1 MKGKKSMKRKK
12 RTFFLPVIM
21 AAGLLLGACNSTPV
35 NPGPAVVT
43 YGVTFDA
50 NGGTGTMEGVI
61 GITGE
66 YTLPECAFTAPAGKH
81 FAGWKLNGQGDLL
94 QPGTKVTLT
103 DNASIV
109 AQWEV
114 TTYTVSF
121 NANSGT
127 GEMAN
132 VPNIVGEYTVPACTF
147 TAPAGKHFIGWKVNG
162 EGDLVQPEAKINVTG
177 NVSLVAQWD
186 SNVYTVTFM
195 NGDVV
200 FDTQQVTHGE
210 KATAPAT
217 NPTKAAPED
226 GSVLKYEFRG
236 WDKDLD
242 AIITSDTVINAKFAA
257 YAAEIKVDDFE
268 GYADKDALKETG
280 KWAALGYSNTTQDWT
295 TDTKAD
301 VSLGSKVSG
310 GSKSLRFDAWA
321 NTNDYKVQKTFT
333 AGQFDKSA
341 NALRFS
347 LRAPRCFASKVL
359 LYVNALVNGEV
370 TEVKFVYTLNISS
383 SEYVEY
389 TIPLAD
395 EGWLAWGEAKYGTL
409 HTLAEA
415 AGISEDDA
423 LLTATKIEFYFKG
436 NDGAGGQPS
445 IMFLDDLKFVTL
457 ESPAKGEVEEMGSY
471 ARYTGLAASGNTIEL
486 NIGAQG
492 AATAKVLD
500 MKDQPTIP
508 GTIAI
513 AANKEVTF
521 TSADQGATL
530 VYKGKLVDG
539 GQSIQGISADGT
551 NKELVGAMNLLAV
564 QTVDNFDQYETDG
577 VAWYQGN
584 KDNPERRS
592 GARGAY
598 YSEYCPG
605 GSVQAEFGGA
615 GWSLMGGSGDQLK
628 LKQDGGHSG
637 QNYLC
642 MKNSAT
648 YGMRYMQFGLID
660 GTSEQN
666 NFRGNK
672 LSFWAK
678 TNGLVKQF
686 VVRMY
691 SQTKPRNATKDND
704 VKKVTFNET
713 EAIGS
718 WKRYE
723 VELNP
728 KLTYYGFCIFMEKNQ
743 TKDSYL
749 YIDDVEVFGEAS
761 PYAQPDITMPKN
773 AIFNTKINGLF
784 KASIEIKSDTTA
796 KLSCPGLGMNLD
808 ATYVTNTEEIEISL
822 PGDVKYTATVADN
835 GKTLKYKAV
844 SGEGAV
850 ANALK
855 NLNFSAVIIG
865 ENAEAYDKD
874 GTTMYKDHE
883 DVVQSGARGAYY
895 VDMYNGGSGS
905 SPVGGKGWALPSSDA
920 MVNLEKTE
928 KVDGAQSLK
937 LKNSKYGNARYI
949 QWDLYKGTAKPITG
963 VNRFS
968 IYLKNG
974 MAVDTKE
981 IKVMVYKTQHVTSS
995 TQGADYRVEPA
1006 SKITMKA
1013 SQDWTKYTVNLDASK
1028 TYYGFALLFTT
1039 DWSNEGFIYAD
1050 AGYFYNEGSDPE
1062 VNFYALN
1069 GLTLAGTINVGA
1081 ASIAFGENGVASLT
1095 CSALGG
1101 TVEGKYAM
1109 QMNGANQQLTITVSG
1124 DTINGTIVGTYAVS
1138 AQGVV
1143 TFTIIKGTGDF
1154 AAAVAA
1160 DQVLT
1165 YSPVA

>member
-1 MKGKKSMKRKK
+1 MKRKK

-94 QPGTKVTLT
+94 QPGAKVTLT

-186 SNVYTVTFM
+186 DNVYTVTFM

-210 KATAPAT
+210 KATAPAN

-268 GYADKDALKETG
+268 GYADKDALKEDG
-280 KWAALGYSNTTQDWT
+280 KWAALGYNGTTQEWT

-301 VSLGSKVSG
+301 VSLGSKTAS

-321 NTNDYKVQKTFT
+321 NTNDYKIQKTFT
-333 AGQFDKSA
+333 TGQFDKSA

-347 LRAPRCFASKVL
+347 LRAPRCFTSKVL
-359 LYVNALVNGEV
+359 LYVNALVNNEV

-383 SEYVEY
+383 SELVEY

-395 EGWLAWGEAKYGTL
+395 EGWLAWGNAQYGTL
-409 HTLAEA
+409 HTLAEG

-423 LLTATKIEFYFKG
+423 LLTATKIEFYFNG
-436 NDGAGGQPS
+436 NDGAGGQPA
-445 IMFLDDLKFVTL
+445 IMFLDELKFVTL
-457 ESPAKGEVEEMGSY
+457 ESPAKGEIEEMGSY
-471 ARYTGLAASGNTIEL
+471 TRYTGLAASGNTIEL

-508 GTIAI
+508 GTIAVSG
-513 AANKEVTF
+513 KEVTF

-539 GQSIQGISADGT
+539 GQSIQGISADGAY
-551 NKELVGAMNLLAV
+551 KELVGAMNLLAV
-564 QTVDNFDQYETDG
+564 QTVDNYDQYETDG

-598 YSEYCPG
+598 YSEYYPG

-672 LSFWAK
+672 LSFWAR
-678 TNGLVKQF
+678 TNGLVKAF
-686 VVRMY
+686 KVSMY
-691 SQTKPRNATKDND
+691 SQTKPRNATKDQQ
-704 VKKVTFNET
+704 VKSVTFTET
-713 EAIGS
+713 KAIGS

-743 TKDSYL
+743 SADSYL

-773 AIFNTKINGLF
+773 MVYNAKISGLI
-784 KASIEIKSDTTA
+784 KASLKITSDTAA
-796 KLSCPGLGMNLD
+796 KLTCPGLGMDLD
-808 ATYVTNTEEIEISL
+808 ATYVTTAEEIEVSL
-822 PGDVKYTATVADN
+822 PGDVKYTATVIDD
-835 GKTLKYKAV
+835 GRTLKFKSV
-844 SGEGAV
+844 SGEGVV
-850 ANALK
+850 ANALN
-855 NLNFSAVIIG
+855 NLSFSMLKYAD
-865 ENAEAYDKD
+865 NAEQYSSS
-874 GTTMYKDHE
+874 GTMYYQGNKDE
-883 DVVQSGARGAYY
+883 SQISGARGAYHCDY
-895 VDMYNGGSGS
+895 YTGGTTNLSPIGGNGWSLMGGNGDQLSLDTTTAADGS
-905 SPVGGKGWALPSSDA
+905 
-920 MVNLEKTE
+920 N
-928 KVDGAQSLK
+928 SLK
-937 LKNSKYGNARYI
+937 MKFSTAGNMRYL
-949 QWDLYKGTAKPITG
+949 QWCLNKGTG
-963 VNRFS
+963 DGFSNVNKFG
-968 IYLKNG
+968 IYFKNPNNY
-974 MAVDTKE
+974 AVA
-981 IKVMVYKTQHVTSS
+981 IKLYAYFVKQLTPS
-995 TQGADYRVEPA
+995 TQGDASRTVKELSIPA
-1006 SKITMKA
+1006 NS
-1013 SQDWTKYTVNLDASK
+1013 DWTFYSMDLNTAK
-1028 TYYGFALLFTT
+1028 TYYGY
-1039 DWSNEGFIYAD
+1039 GIYMNYKANTGYLNVD
-1050 AGYFYNEGSDPE
+1050 KAYFYNDYENPD
-1062 VNFYALN
+1062 VNFFAAN
-1069 GLTLAGTINVGA
+1069 GLELSGEITAGDAKFT
-1081 ASIAFGENGVASLT
+1081 FGENGAVGLT
-1095 CSALGG
+1095 CAALGG
-1101 TVEGKYAM
+1101 TVNGTYALRM
-1109 QMNGANQQLTITVSG
+1109 GESAQEMVITVSG
-1124 DTINGTIVGTYAVS
+1124 DVAGTITGTYAVS
-1138 AQGVV
+1138 AQGIV
-1143 TFTIIKGTGDF
+1143 TFTVTAATGAF
-1154 AAAVAA
+1154 AAGVNVGAVLSNA
-1160 DQVLT
+1160 Q
-1165 YSPVA
+1165 